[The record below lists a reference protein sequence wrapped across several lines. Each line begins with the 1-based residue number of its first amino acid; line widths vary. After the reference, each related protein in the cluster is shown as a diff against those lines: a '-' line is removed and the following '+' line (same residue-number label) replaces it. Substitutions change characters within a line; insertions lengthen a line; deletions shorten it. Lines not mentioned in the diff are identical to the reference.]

1 VQSILLPAASLQIW
15 IEKRARGAPAFQAAR
30 VLQTRRAAIDR
41 HRLPLPAESTAANPP
56 HAADRRTDGRTA
68 DSCIDYAPHTARAVP
83 INAIFTKFVD
93 TSRHE
98 VARGHCDR
106 RPHHCC
112 VSHSD
117 ELPSANALS
126 ALQHHLSATL
136 SLSISVQNCDT
147 LTLFK
152 CRLKAHLFS
161 SVYAS

>member
-1 VQSILLPAASLQIW
+1 MQSILLPAASLQIW
-15 IEKRARGAPAFQAAR
+15 IEKRARGAPAFRAAR

-106 RPHHCC
+106 RPRHCC
-112 VSHSD
+112 MSHSD
-117 ELPSANALS
+117 ESSFGKRSFSTAAPSVWNSLPVSF
-126 ALQHHLSATL
+126 
-136 SLSISVQNCDT
+136 QNCDT

-152 CRLKAHLFS
+152 SRLKAHLFS